1 MQKVTDYNFQKLTHD
16 RPVNKRQNNKQVA
29 LKSDAETI
37 AAIDQIEAR
46 QDYYHTCING
56 GY

>member
-1 MQKVTDYNFQKLTHD
+1 MQRLTASIFQKLTHD

-37 AAIDQIEAR
+37 AAIAQIEER